1 MRKSVTEKM
10 LADPAYQAV
19 LAEWARELDEFEAS
33 YKQAIRDHF
42 AKSEPPA
49 PVGPAPRVE
58 SDGPITPV

>member
-1 MRKSVTEKM
+1 MTEVDRERLRAARELYM
-10 LADPAYQAV
+10 
-19 LAEWARELDEFEAS
+19 RELDEFEAS